1 MYLQPRTFRN
11 ETVAPSYLSNRDG
24 NQEHVY
30 LIIVF
35 AENAFA
41 VIIQFIYTGYKR
53 YTYLLLFYDSPLQ
66 PAIYGCVY

>member
-11 ETVAPSYLSNRDG
+11 ETVDPSYLSNRGG

-35 AENAFA
+35 AVNAFA
-41 VIIQFIYTGYKR
+41 VIIQFIYR
-53 YTYLLLFYDSPLQ
+53 VQAEHILASIL
-66 PAIYGCVY
+66 